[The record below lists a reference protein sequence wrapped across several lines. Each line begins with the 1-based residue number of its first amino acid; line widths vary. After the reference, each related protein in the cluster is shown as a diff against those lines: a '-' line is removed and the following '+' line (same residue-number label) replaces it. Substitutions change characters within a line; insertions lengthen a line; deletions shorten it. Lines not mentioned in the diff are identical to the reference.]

1 MIVGKEQAR
10 ISIENVRVEY
20 VTQKPGLQGLQASIC
35 CQISTCHL
43 ISRSVMPT
51 ICDMHDCGIG
61 NKGKQLSQTGQI
73 KVTDSGRCLYV
84 VCGCLELADAL

>member
-1 MIVGKEQAR
+1 
-10 ISIENVRVEY
+10 
-20 VTQKPGLQGLQASIC
+20 
-35 CQISTCHL
+35 
-43 ISRSVMPT
+43 MPT

-73 KVTDSGRCLYV
+73 KVTDSGRCLYI